1 MGNTPREKLLGMLGL
16 CIRARRAVCGTVN
29 VCEALKAGKVKLVVA
44 AADNSAA
51 TDKRLSDRT
60 AFYGVR
66 LIKTE
71 LTPPRSARLREN
83 PSWRQWRSRMIQW
96 QGRLRRRRKKC
107 PRTINNSS
115 K

>member
-1 MGNTPREKLLGMLGL
+1 MGNTPKERLLGMLGL

-44 AADNSAA
+44 ASDNSAA
-51 TDKRLSDRT
+51 TDKRLLDRT
-60 AFYGVR
+60 AFYGVK

-71 LTPPRSARLREN
+71 LTAAEIGAGTGKSLVAAMAIMDVSMAEAVE
-83 PSWRQWRSRMIQW
+83 
-96 QGRLRRRRKKC
+96 KKAEEAAA
-107 PRTINNSS
+107 NN

>member
-51 TDKRLSDRT
+51 TDKRLSGRT
-60 AFYGVR
+60 NYPKSIRVALRVVDS
-66 LIKTE
+66 LSKT
-71 LTPPRSARLREN
+71 A
-83 PSWRQWRSRMIQW
+83 
-96 QGRLRRRRKKC
+96 KY
-107 PRTINNSS
+107 
-115 K
+115 

>member
-16 CIRARRAVCGTVN
+16 SIRARRAVCGTVN
-29 VCEALKAGKVKLVVA
+29 VCESLKAGKAKLVIA
-44 AADNSAA
+44 ASDNSAS

-60 AFYGVR
+60 AFYGVK

-71 LTPPRSARLREN
+71 LTAAEIGAATGKSLVAAMAITENEMASAVE
-83 PSWRQWRSRMIQW
+83 
-96 QGRLRRRRKKC
+96 KKAEEMSA
-107 PRTINNSS
+107 NN